1 MVVPSSAPLPV
12 VTIGDIVCTPT
23 EVMTPSGTA
32 PVGEVAWTFTDM
44 SRTTRT
50 IPAWAIVLCVLF
62 IFFCFLGLLF
72 LLAKEER
79 TEGWVQVGVQ
89 GPRLLHFTQIA
100 VTSPMAVAD
109 LNARVNT
116 ARAVSFQAG
125 QQSN

>member
-12 VTIGDIVCTPT
+12 VTIGDIVCTRT

-32 PVGEVAWTFTDM
+32 PAGEVAWTFTDM
-44 SRTTRT
+44 SRTTRS

-62 IFFCFLGLLF
+62 FFFCFLGLLF

-89 GPRLLHFTQIA
+89 GPTLLHVTQIP
-100 VTSPMAVAD
+100 VSSPMMVAD

-116 ARAVSFQAG
+116 ARSVSFHAG
-125 QQSN
+125 QHP